1 MPIQYTDTKHMQK
14 KTTLPRPLTE
24 DTHTNTESFKIFY
37 AYFYSAISG
46 NNNEHYKYMWKTF
59 FGNWTSYTILLRT
72 WGSDTQVKL

>member
-37 AYFYSAISG
+37 AYFYSAISAISG
-46 NNNEHYKYMWKTF
+46 NNNEHNKYMWKTF
-59 FGNWTSYTILLRT
+59 FGKMLLLDHLHQT
-72 WGSDTQVKL
+72 AEDLGE